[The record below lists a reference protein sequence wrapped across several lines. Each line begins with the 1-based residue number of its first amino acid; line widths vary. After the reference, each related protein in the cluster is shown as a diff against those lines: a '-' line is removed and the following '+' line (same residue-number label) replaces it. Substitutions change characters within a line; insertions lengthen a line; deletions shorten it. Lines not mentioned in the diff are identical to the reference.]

1 MGLHISKNPFLKKQL
16 CCGCLV
22 LLLVPVL
29 TGCGGEATT
38 APTTAL
44 STQATEDPGLQA
56 THLQMVVTY
65 ENVGSLENYPNLE
78 SLDATGSTCY
88 PALEVYARNHPEVT
102 VSYTVSLGT
111 MEVPH
116 GLEQIDLSPGEADY
130 EALMTNL
137 QYLKDTKRLVLPK
150 TNLTAEELENLQE
163 KYPDLEISYTLG
175 LAGKEYDAGTT
186 SVDLSAL
193 EPGDVLA
200 AAETLGRM
208 PLLETVE
215 LMSGGSSAL
224 SLSDVEVLVNAAPQA
239 SFHYS
244 FTLFGKTISTNDTQV
259 EFRNL
264 SLTEADE
271 PALRAAL
278 AVMTDCNAFILDNCG
293 LSNEKMAEIRAD
305 YPRTEL
311 VWRISFGKYSAMT
324 NQETIR
330 AVYNVFDDTCENLKY
345 CWRTKYMDIGHNDTL
360 TDLSFVGYMPDLEI
374 LIASGSAVK
383 ELQGFENCK
392 KLEFLELAN
401 CYKLESIDNLA
412 GCENLKHLNIC
423 YSKVSSLK
431 ALDGL
436 PLEQF
441 MCKQTRV
448 PAAEQKVF
456 KEIHPN
462 CITNFYGKE
471 PYAGA
476 GWRYVDNGKT
486 YTEIYKKV
494 REVFKYDDMPMP
506 VIEKDK

>member
-1 MGLHISKNPFLKKQL
+1 M
-16 CCGCLV
+16 
-22 LLLVPVL
+22 LLMAPVL
-29 TGCGGEATT
+29 TGCGGEAATP
-38 APTTAL
+38 PTTAL

-193 EPGDVLA
+193 QPGEVLA

-401 CYKLESIDNLA
+401 CLKLEDISPLA
-412 GCENLKHLNIC
+412 GCASLKYLNIC
-423 YSKVSSLK
+423 YTKVSSLMP
-431 ALDGL
+431 LDGL
-436 PLEQF
+436 DIQNLF
-441 MCKQTRV
+441 CKQTRV
-448 PAAEQKVF
+448 GAEEQKQF
-456 KEIHPN
+456 KEIHEN
-462 CITNFYGKE
+462 ATAVFTGKD

-476 GWRYVDNGKT
+476 GWRYVDNGYK
-486 YTEIYKKV
+486 YTDFYKKV
-494 REVFKYDDMPMP
+494 REVFDLDS
-506 VIEKDK
+506 VDKVLKAQQEAEGK